1 MIAQSTSASS
11 PSSSTLALKRFLYS
25 HRYHCSSF
33 REKFLRNSIMLA
45 LAFEADPHE
54 IRQMKPFDSIMEGF
68 PWAYVNELF
77 DLLTW

>member
-45 LAFEADPHE
+45 LTFEADPHE
-54 IRQMKPFDSIMEGF
+54 IRQMKPFDSISICRAEQGGRCAAKYL
-68 PWAYVNELF
+68 PS
-77 DLLTW
+77 

>member
-1 MIAQSTSASS
+1 
-11 PSSSTLALKRFLYS
+11 
-25 HRYHCSSF
+25 
-33 REKFLRNSIMLA
+33 MLA
-45 LAFEADPHE
+45 LTFEADPHE